1 MDFDELL
8 VLIDLPP
15 RVLGTEYIFKDLII
29 SYIITSIRF
38 TMFNSTTHFLRCISL
53 VKALD

>member
-29 SYIITSIRF
+29 SYIVLPYLILSNQI
-38 TMFNSTTHFLRCISL
+38 I
-53 VKALD
+53 